1 MTAGAFSTSSG
12 VGVRSPINADG
23 SSTAG
28 PVLSVASPSS
38 GHTRA
43 SPGNRRRKTSVAV
56 AAKILIIEDDRDVL
70 ETLAR
75 ILAEEGYS
83 TVGATNGKEGIAVFE
98 REHPALVITD
108 LIMPEK
114 EGIETIAE
122 LRRLRPDV
130 KILAISGGGTLKN
143 MDLLEMAGKLGASA
157 TLAKPF
163 EPDDVVGSVRR
174 LLAACDRT

>member
-1 MTAGAFSTSSG
+1 MTGRASSTSRR
-12 VGVRSPINADG
+12 VGLCSPTGAEGDA
-23 SSTAG
+23 TAG
-28 PVLSVASPSS
+28 PVLSVAVTSS
-38 GHTRA
+38 GQSR
-43 SPGNRRRKTSVAV
+43 GNRRRKLSVAV

-98 REHPALVITD
+98 AEHPALVITD

-130 KILAISGGGTLKN
+130 KILAISGGGILRN
-143 MDLLEMAGKLGASA
+143 MDFLEMAAKLGASA

-174 LLAACDRT
+174 LLVACDRA